1 MVKPLWGSDRNDYDA
16 LGLRALDD
24 PHAAITRGQYD
35 RARASDRELIAAII
49 ERLGPDDSQRIYL
62 MSPPELAILA
72 HLERSDS

>member
-49 ERLGPDDSQRIYL
+49 ERLGDDAVRIYR
-62 MSPPELAILA
+62 MSTAELFVLA
-72 HLERSDS
+72 SLERAST